1 MAEGES
7 EGDKAADQVPGSLP
21 EEFLQ
26 FLDANGVPKEV
37 FTGAIR
43 QEIPRYVRV
52 NPRVLRLWA
61 ATCSCV
67 PLLTFTRILDLMI
80 CERCNPLQAH
90 DVVICE
96 DASWA
101 AALILYFASGCEG
114 LDAVWSYMEERRML
128 QMERLSFL
136 AYTKELT
143 TLVHKFGKPPVGM
156 LKFDDDDRQQ
166 VRAYYA
172 WQYLHVL
179 VGRGNFS
186 DEREEEV
193 ADRQKDLP
201 GKRAFDVAKQKWTEA
216 QYQTDMDDVADRLRE
231 NVVRAGYG
239 TKLLTFD
246 AFWQELWC
254 LGTQGFA
261 AQSKFM
267 LNITRKLNGQK
278 AATSKRYMIRLTK
291 KGAISLLSKAEL
303 RKRLEEDGICSS
315 TGSLKYEE
323 EAVRTLFAGDVV
335 HYLISAWATAK
346 LEESMYRGSSIVTD
360 LGLQAIDEL
369 KFMLRMSEHM
379 HRRTW
384 AFAYDFRNFN
394 AQHSKQDMKRY
405 YQLLK
410 EAGTQIDHNYD
421 WIRAMDGLLES
432 VDNTCRRAT
441 GDKKFVRALSGLL
454 FGIRATQGI
463 NTSMNISYMDVINR
477 CIDRIIRSTFTLD
490 SKSHGDDVNALIDS
504 WLCGILMFY
513 CAQEIGYVAQDLK
526 VTLEA
531 GRTQYL
537 RIAYGRDRSLNGYLA
552 RAIARFTS
560 TEWKP
565 RYRSLLADRLGELNA
580 QISLLRRR
588 GMCQEMANATF
599 DVMRQFYGGEGSGL
613 PGYVKLSDALAH
625 SCVESNGAGILHTE
639 DDEEPIYLIAECM
652 PRAPITQPTGEV
664 LRVISSMPKK
674 AIYRY
679 WHLLA
684 ENFPDINGLHT
695 EKTRDREVAREHIG
709 DCMAQLPKHLQHAD
723 RMSRNEAFRNW
734 VHKWEKAYKT
744 AYDAQNV
751 KRSIDPRSLSLAKQF
766 ATEDVEILEVIA
778 HGHDLDFSTRSQY
791 ERLTGAIERKGIRIT
806 TFVTTAIKRAAVTN
820 RIKYVMPFIDGD
832 FGGYS
837 EPAVLKLVLDGIQF
851 NQMAGKMLPAQFLSV
866 IRNRAI
872 YNFEII
878 SRDLDLMRAFV
889 YAYEV
894 YMYRNFMARPL
905 FQRGPF
911 ADLSPAERQKAI
923 SQALQTE
930 QSAVQLVQWLRAG
943 EVTDHRYMEVYA
955 CPVPSL
961 AAQCVMSFRGWRKGR
976 FQVACEKAMDW
987 GAGCISSW
995 TCCGLQE

>member
-1 MAEGES
+1 MYKACQEKAESCKQSLIFYQKFFDGE
-7 EGDKAADQVPGSLP
+7 EHKLRNVQGELRPAMRAAADILGGCADTRTIDSAFSYQHERDEHL
-21 EEFLQ
+21 
-26 FLDANGVPKEV
+26 
-37 FTGAIR
+37 
-43 QEIPRYVRV
+43 RV
-52 NPRVLRLWA
+52 NVGTAVKIVARAYKKKSKQEKRNIAHRVHEILRCL
-61 ATCSCV
+61 
-67 PLLTFTRILDLMI
+67 
-80 CERCNPLQAH
+80 EG
-90 DVVICE
+90 E

-477 CIDRIIRSTFTLD
+477 CVDRIIRSTFTLD
-490 SKSHGDDVNALIDS
+490 SKSHGDDLNALIDS

-905 FQRGPF
+905 FQRLTNF
-911 ADLSPAERQKAI
+911 
-923 SQALQTE
+923 
-930 QSAVQLVQWLRAG
+930 
-943 EVTDHRYMEVYA
+943 
-955 CPVPSL
+955 
-961 AAQCVMSFRGWRKGR
+961 
-976 FQVACEKAMDW
+976 
-987 GAGCISSW
+987 
-995 TCCGLQE
+995 